1 MLCFVLDEIF
11 ENNVIEFIKINPD
24 GSEWFSNDQLA
35 LRNLTRLVKSTEVYS
50 KAIFLGQS
58 SPFKSIRDIETIGKD
73 EVYAEIDLKSIVFP
87 TTMPSQVKTNYFACF
102 FFIFLLQGF
111 IIIAL
116 DPLENIPDID
126 RFDNFFVQFIKFTDE
141 EKNFNGPYVDLIP
154 IGKRISYIYKL

>member
-11 ENNVIEFIKINPD
+11 ENNGIEFTKINPD

-58 SPFKSIRDIETIGKD
+58 SPFKPIRDIETIGKD

-87 TTMPSQVKTNYFACF
+87 TTMPSQVKTNYFTCSFLEF
-102 FFIFLLQGF
+102 FASGIHHYCLGS
-111 IIIAL
+111 
-116 DPLENIPDID
+116 
-126 RFDNFFVQFIKFTDE
+126 
-141 EKNFNGPYVDLIP
+141 
-154 IGKRISYIYKL
+154 IGEYTRY

>member
-1 MLCFVLDEIF
+1 MLSNLHHLINQLYIIYFLLCFVLDEIF
-11 ENNVIEFIKINPD
+11 ENNGIEFTKINPD

-102 FFIFLLQGF
+102 FLFFCFRDSSLLPWIHWRIYQ
-111 IIIAL
+111 ILI
-116 DPLENIPDID
+116 
-126 RFDNFFVQFIKFTDE
+126 
-141 EKNFNGPYVDLIP
+141 DLI
-154 IGKRISYIYKL
+154 ISLFSL